1 MPRAAGIRQPSLCIT
16 PEYLVTVL
24 DSIVL
29 VACALGAGTD
39 LAFKRIPNV
48 LTAAAAVAVL
58 GLQAAHGLP
67 ALAESLLTMT
77 LIAAAG
83 FFLFSFRLIG
93 GGDVKLIAVA
103 GGAFGFPACI
113 AFVLFT
119 MVAGG
124 VLALAVA
131 GARGTF
137 KQSCYAAFASAHP
150 LLYRTGGFSLP
161 AVTGKI
167 PYGVAIFAGALV
179 TVLSATVLPI
189 LRLPL

>member
-1 MPRAAGIRQPSLCIT
+1 MTA
-16 PEYLVTVL
+16 L

-29 VACALGAGTD
+29 VACALGACTD
-39 LAFKRIPNV
+39 LAFKRIPNA

-58 GLQAAHGLP
+58 AFQGTHGLP
-67 ALAESLLTMT
+67 ALAVCLLTMT

-103 GGAFGFPACI
+103 GAAFGFPACV

-119 MVAGG
+119 AVAGG

-131 GARGTF
+131 AARGTF
-137 KQSCYAAFASAHP
+137 KQSCSAAFASAHP
-150 LLYRTGGFSLP
+150 LLYRAGGFCLP

-179 TVLSATVLPI
+179 TVLSATVLPV
-189 LRLPL
+189 LHLPL